1 MLITTKLHIK
11 NKKLRI
17 YNLVKDFFVPKAV
30 IYVHEESSLE
40 SAIIDLETKNLLA
53 VDTEFIWRN
62 TYFPKLSLIQISTDE
77 KIYIFD
83 CLTLNTSILERI
95 FHNRNILKI
104 FHSIRG
110 DSSVIFNCLGVKLE
124 NVFDTQL
131 AEDILNQN
139 NGEQIS
145 YKKLVKKY
153 FYKNISKSETNS
165 DWERRPLIKK
175 QLKYAAEDVR
185 YLHSIMD
192 IQNKK
197 IKRSNKF
204 DLFLTLCE
212 KENELGQEDFS
223 ISRLKRLKKRNK
235 NLSSKEIE
243 IFIWRENQAKQHNL
257 PPSYIFKDRYLKK
270 LKNLIDENNFNE
282 CKWIIKKDSSRDEFI
297 SFFE

>member
-1 MLITTKLHIK
+1 M
-11 NKKLRI
+11 RI
-17 YNLVKDFFVPKAV
+17 YNLVKDFFVPKEV
-30 IYVHEESSLE
+30 LYVHDDFSLK
-40 SAIIDLETKNLLA
+40 SVMKDLETKDYLA

-62 TYFPKLSLIQISTDE
+62 TYFPKLSLIQISTEE

-83 CLTLNTSILERI
+83 CLTLNTSFFERI
-95 FHNRNILKI
+95 FNNKNILKI

-110 DSSVIFNCLGVKLE
+110 DSSVIFNCLGIKIE

-139 NGEQIS
+139 SGVQIS

-153 FYKNISKSETNS
+153 FYKNISKAETNS

-197 IKRSNKF
+197 IKRSNKI
-204 DLFLTLCE
+204 DLFFTLCDE
-212 KENELGQEDFS
+212 ENKLGQQDFS
-223 ISRLKRLKKRNK
+223 ISRLKRLKKKNK

-243 IFIWRENQAKQHNL
+243 IFIWRENQAKQHNI
-257 PPSYIFKDRYLKK
+257 PPSYIFNDRYLKK
-270 LKNLIDENNFNE
+270 LKKLIDENNFNE

-297 SFFE
+297 SFFQ

>member
-1 MLITTKLHIK
+1 M
-11 NKKLRI
+11 RI
-17 YNLVKDFFVPKAV
+17 YNLVKDFFVPKEV
-30 IYVHEESSLE
+30 LYVHDDFSLK
-40 SAIIDLETKNLLA
+40 SVMKDLETKDYLA

-83 CLTLNTSILERI
+83 CLTLNTSFFERI
-95 FHNRNILKI
+95 FNNKNILKI

-110 DSSVIFNCLGVKLE
+110 DSSVIFNCLGIKIE

-139 NGEQIS
+139 SGVQIS

-153 FYKNISKSETNS
+153 FYKNISKAETNS

-197 IKRSNKF
+197 IKRSNKI
-204 DLFLTLCE
+204 DLFFTLCDE
-212 KENELGQEDFS
+212 ENKLGQQDFS
-223 ISRLKRLKKRNK
+223 ISRLKRLKKKNK

-243 IFIWRENQAKQHNL
+243 IFIWRENQAKQHNI
-257 PPSYIFKDRYLKK
+257 PPSYIFNDRYLKK
-270 LKNLIDENNFNE
+270 LKKLIDENNFNE

-297 SFFE
+297 SFFQ

>member
-1 MLITTKLHIK
+1 M
-11 NKKLRI
+11 RI
-17 YNLVKDFFVPKAV
+17 YNLVKDFFVPKEV
-30 IYVHEESSLE
+30 LYVHDDFSLK
-40 SAIIDLETKNLLA
+40 SVMKDLETKDYLA

-83 CLTLNTSILERI
+83 CLTLNTSFFERI
-95 FHNRNILKI
+95 FNNKNILKI

-110 DSSVIFNCLGVKLE
+110 DSSVIFNCLGIKIE

-139 NGEQIS
+139 SGVQIS

-153 FYKNISKSETNS
+153 FYKNISKAETNS

-197 IKRSNKF
+197 IKRSNKI
-204 DLFLTLCE
+204 DLFITLCDE
-212 KENELGQEDFS
+212 ENKLGQQDFS
-223 ISRLKRLKKRNK
+223 ISRLKRLKKKNK

-243 IFIWRENQAKQHNL
+243 IFIWRENQAKQHNI
-257 PPSYIFKDRYLKK
+257 PPSYIFNDRYLKK
-270 LKNLIDENNFNE
+270 LKKLIDENNFNE

-297 SFFE
+297 SFFQ